1 MALSINFRVRYAET
15 DQMGVVHHSI
25 YFVWF
30 EQLRTEYFRK
40 IGFPYGQLEKEGVF
54 FPVVESRCCY
64 IEGARYDG
72 EVRVTGWLREP
83 EGVRVRIDYLVEQ
96 EGRVLVE
103 GYTLHARTDA
113 GGKPRRIPLEIL
125 DKLREEAAP
134 ITEGSH
140 LK

>member
-54 FPVVESRCCY
+54 FPVVESRCRY